1 MIVSTEQAKVL
12 FDLLVAGAKD
22 LSDKDR
28 LVMEV
33 ARLRGEIRVL
43 KELLREADAVICVVE
58 SDDCD
63 ESESMFMLRAKI
75 AEALAPNPTVGLF

>member
-1 MIVSTEQAKVL
+1 MEDERNDAI
-12 FDLLVAGAKD
+12 D
-22 LSDKDR
+22 

-43 KELLREADAVICVVE
+43 KELLREADAVLCVVE

-75 AEALAPNPTVGLF
+75 AEALAPKPPGGLF